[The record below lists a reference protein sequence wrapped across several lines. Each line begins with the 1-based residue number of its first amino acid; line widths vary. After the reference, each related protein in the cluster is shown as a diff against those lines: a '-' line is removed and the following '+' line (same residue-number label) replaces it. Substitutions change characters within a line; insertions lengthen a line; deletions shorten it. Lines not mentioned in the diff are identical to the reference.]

1 MIKNSRHKLYGFLED
16 LTTSQSML
24 SIVHSVPQAAILFSQ
39 LANIKSMRNIRS
51 TNGAKFFLESLLA
64 SNIVYSKDNG
74 IAPKCSQD

>member
-24 SIVHSVPQAAILFSQ
+24 SIVRSLPQAAILSSQ